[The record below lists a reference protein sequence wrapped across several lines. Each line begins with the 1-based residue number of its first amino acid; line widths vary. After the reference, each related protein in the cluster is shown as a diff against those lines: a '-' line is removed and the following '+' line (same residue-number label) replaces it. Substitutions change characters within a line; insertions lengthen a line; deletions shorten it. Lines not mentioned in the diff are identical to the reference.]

1 MSDQTRW
8 WWIRHAPVPDGGFIY
23 GQRDLGC
30 DCGDVEIFGILAREL
45 PRDAIWLTSNLL
57 RTKQTA
63 AAILAAAPNR
73 FAGIVPVEVRELAE
87 QHLGEWQG
95 QERRAFYAARK
106 VGTHTLW
113 FAPADERPVGG
124 ESFTDLVQRVVPA
137 IERCNAQYRGRDIVA
152 VTHGGTIR
160 AALALALA
168 VSPQTA
174 LSFSHRELLAHASG
188 LPAPTRHRW
197 SVEARRGQSPALVAR
212 GRCRSAGA
220 KSHRPRQGL
229 SAKRCSCGA
238 GSAAAAPV
246 RHASD

>member
-23 GQRDLGC
+23 GQRDLAC
-30 DCGDVEIFGILAREL
+30 DCGDREIFTILGREL
-45 PRDAIWLTSNLL
+45 PRDAVWVTSNLR
-57 RTKQTA
+57 RTKETA
-63 AAILAAAPNR
+63 AAILAAAPDR
-73 FAGIVPVEVRELAE
+73 FAGVAPIEIAALAE

-95 QERRAFYAARK
+95 QERKAFYAARK

-124 ESFTDLVQRVVPA
+124 ESFADLVQRVVPV
-137 IERCNAQYRGRDIVA
+137 IERCNGDYRGRDIVA

-174 LSFSHRELLAHASG
+174 LSFSIDNCSITRLDFLHPPGITG
-188 LPAPTRHRW
+188 LWR
-197 SVEARRGQSPALVAR
+197 V
-212 GRCRSAGA
+212 GA
-220 KSHRPRQGL
+220 VNHRPWSRT
-229 SAKRCSCGA
+229 
-238 GSAAAAPV
+238 AAALTWEQNPV
-246 RHASD
+246 ALDKA